1 MEVSSLV
8 ALHLAGGPAHA
19 PLDLKPVFARADAL
33 IEALLQTVEP
43 EQRRMALSARRDTFR
58 VTLDSATTP
67 EQLAALT
74 PSCVELCADALRTL
88 AAQQQDGTA
97 EWRRLVALLRETVTA
112 FAGEGDGVSADMMQ
126 ASERFAALLHV
137 NDVKQLKARLGAEVH
152 ELQRL
157 AHERRVRSQETVR
170 GLEAQIMS
178 LERQVA
184 DLRDSASTDPLTG
197 TANRRRFDEAL
208 RHATASGSPLAV
220 AMLDLDGFKRVN
232 DTGGHAAGDA
242 ILRAVA
248 NALTGALRQT
258 DLVARLGG
266 DEFALLLSNIS
277 LRQADTRLR
286 AIVSMIGTLP
296 TGVPT
301 LPHVTAS
308 CGLVEYCAG
317 DTPESVVR
325 RADLALYE
333 AKRQGKH
340 RVVVQSPP
348 LIRDLLRKLARQ

>member
-1 MEVSSLV
+1 MDVSSLV
-8 ALHLAGGPAHA
+8 ALHLAGGPTHA
-19 PLDLKPVFARADAL
+19 PLDLKPVFERADAL
-33 IEALLQTVEP
+33 IDALLPTVEP
-43 EQRRMALSARRDTFR
+43 EPRRVALASRRDTFR
-58 VTLDSATTP
+58 DTLVAATTP

-97 EWRRLVALLRETVTA
+97 ELRRLVALLRETVTA
-112 FAGEGDGVSADMMQ
+112 FAGEGDGVSADMM
-126 ASERFAALLHV
+126 
-137 NDVKQLKARLGAEVH
+137 
-152 ELQRL
+152 
-157 AHERRVRSQETVR
+157 HERRVRSEQTVR
-170 GLEAQIMS
+170 GLETQIMA

-197 TANRRRFDEAL
+197 VANRRRFDEAL

-220 AMLDLDGFKRVN
+220 AMLDLDGFKRIN

-277 LRQADTRLR
+277 LRQADARLR
-286 AIVSMIGTLP
+286 AIVSMIGGLP
-296 TGVPT
+296 TG
-301 LPHVTAS
+301 LMAHPHVTAS